1 MAKCKTNLCIPV
13 NTSRVKTRTAWTVKP
28 YTRIEKPK
36 TAFRRAGKGR
46 TPYGDRRMRVGY
58 CD

>member
-1 MAKCKTNLCIPV
+1 MANKKKQSIKVDVSN
-13 NTSRVKTRTAWTVKP
+13 VKTRTAWQVKP

-46 TPYGDRRMRVGY
+46 TPCGDR
-58 CD
+58 